1 MLTRVKTT
9 RNLTRA
15 LSRPTALL
23 GAGLLAAS
31 LTLTGCSGNSTEAYC
46 ESLDDAKA
54 DIDALDAGDP
64 TAFASA
70 FEKIREVAEEAPK
83 EVEDDWDVLLSGV
96 DDIESAFADAGLELD
111 QLGDVMTGDIPEGVD
126 MEKLSGLGETLQDID
141 GEEFNDATEAIEE
154 HAEEE
159 CGITLGEE

>member
-9 RNLTRA
+9 RSLTRA
-15 LSRPTALL
+15 LTRPTALL

-31 LTLTGCSGNSTEAYC
+31 LTLTGCSGDSTEAYC
-46 ESLDDAKA
+46 ESLEDAKA

-64 TAFASA
+64 TVFASA
-70 FEKIREVAEEAPK
+70 VEKFREVADKAPK
-83 EVEDDWDVLLSGV
+83 EVEDDWDVLLSGIE
-96 DDIESAFADAGLELD
+96 DIEAAFADAGLEMD

-126 MEKLSGLGETLQDID
+126 MEKLAGLGETLNDIS
-141 GEEFNDATEAIEE
+141 GEEMNDATEAIEE
-154 HAEEE
+154 HADEE